1 MSTPPLS
8 RDLTRSVLAILLLG
22 LLIGGSFWV
31 LQPFLP
37 ALVWAAMIVVATW
50 PLLRK
55 VQAHLG
61 GRRGWAVLVMT
72 LVILVIIILPVAL
85 AIVQIVDHADQI
97 TRLTREFT
105 TRSIPPPPEWVARIP
120 LAGARI
126 AAEWQE
132 LSTTGPSWLTARVEP
147 YAGRIATWV
156 ASHAGT
162 FGLLVVHLL
171 LTVALSAILYASGE
185 TAANG
190 VRKFARRLAGDR
202 GQHTV
207 DLAGAAIRAVALGIV
222 VTAIVQSVLGG
233 IGLAI
238 AGVPYAAAL
247 TALMF
252 MLCLAQLGPTLVLAP
267 AVIWL
272 YWIDHTAWATVLLVW
287 AIIVGSL
294 DNFLR
299 PMLIQRGADL
309 PLLLIMAGVI
319 GGLLAFG
326 IVGLFVGPVVL
337 AVTYTLL
344 GSWMNEGP
352 DADNPP
358 GASKPG

>member
-1 MSTPPLS
+1 MATPPVS

-22 LLIGGSFWV
+22 LLIGGSFWI

-37 ALVWAAMIVVATW
+37 ALVWATMIVVATW
-50 PLLRK
+50 PVLRI
-55 VQAHLG
+55 VQARLG
-61 GRRGWAVLVMT
+61 GRRIWAVVVMT

-97 TRLTREFT
+97 TRLASEF
-105 TRSIPPPPEWVARIP
+105 TRSIPPPPEWVSRIP
-120 LAGARI
+120 FAGARI
-126 AAEWQE
+126 ETEWRE
-132 LSTTGPSWLTARVEP
+132 LSVAGPSSLTERVQP

-156 ASHAGT
+156 AGQAGT

-171 LTVALSAILYASGE
+171 LTIALAAILYARGE
-185 TAANG
+185 TGANA
-190 VRKFARRLAGDR
+190 VRRFARRLAGDR
-202 GQHTV
+202 GHHTV
-207 DLAGAAIRAVALGIV
+207 ELAGAAIRAVALGIV
-222 VTAIVQSVLGG
+222 VTAFVQSVLGG

-238 AGVPYAAAL
+238 AGVPYVAVL
-247 TALMF
+247 TAVMF

-267 AVIWL
+267 AVVWL
-272 YWIDHTAWATVLLVW
+272 YWTDQTAWATVLLVW
-287 AIIVGSL
+287 TIIVGSL

-299 PMLIQRGADL
+299 PMLIQRGANL

-319 GGLLAFG
+319 GGLFAFG

-344 GSWMNEGP
+344 KSWMDEEP
-352 DADNPP
+352 DADDPR